1 MKSFPGAERIGTL
14 LSHNVFLTKPKWSS
28 GRLYILADKKDKI
41 MILLSVKSFGKS
53 WKVDSVSAASRN
65 IVPAN
70 KFYAWLIKNAS
81 ITLVSGSEQSA
92 GGKKIW
98 ERLSK
103 EPGIGVHGWID
114 GKAVNLGP
122 NLSPETEDETH
133 ITWGDRRRAE
143 DDLSYNTR
151 SKEDNAAMDADYR
164 DVQDT
169 YKMLLVAFKK

>member
-1 MKSFPGAERIGTL
+1 MFQSVG
-14 LSHNVFLTKPKWSS
+14 KWSAD
-28 GRLYILADKKDKI
+28 RLYILADKDDKI
-41 MILLSVKSFGKS
+41 MILLAVDRFGKS
-53 WKVDSVSAASRN
+53 WKVSTVSAASKN

-70 KFYAWLIKNAS
+70 KFYAWLIKNQG

-103 EPGIGVHGWID
+103 EPGIGVHGWIN

-122 NLSPETEDETH
+122 NLSPETEDDTH
-133 ITWGDRRRAE
+133 MTLGERRRAK
-143 DDLSYNTR
+143 DDMLFNTR
-151 SKEDNAAMDADYR
+151 SKEDNAAMDADVR
-164 DVQDT
+164 DLDDT